1 MPDFIPKNDDPQ
13 VTFANLCFKIELA
26 PNNLD
31 LARPATLTLFYP
43 DSLLADRNEQQL
55 ALYRSSDGKSRW
67 QRLGGSVDIANNK
80 ITTTFKQVGVFAL
93 YEDLS
98 AGNKAGIFNV
108 DSQPRIFSPQGG
120 GFDTK
125 TAISFELGQEAEVT
139 IKIYNTAGRLV
150 RILQE
155 NKLMPYGNHVVYWDG
170 RDRTSSFCASGLYIV
185 TILAEN
191 KTATK
196 TVMVLNN

>member
-1 MPDFIPKNDDPQ
+1 L
-13 VTFANLCFKIELA
+13 V
-26 PNNLD
+26 
-31 LARPATLTLFYP
+31 RPATLTLFYP
-43 DSLLADRNEQQL
+43 DSLAATRNEKKL
-55 ALYRSSDGKSRW
+55 AFYHSTNGKNDW
-67 QRLGGSVDIANNK
+67 QRLGGSVEGENNK
-80 ITTTFKQVGVFAL
+80 ITTTFKRAGVFAL

-108 DSQPRIFSPQGG
+108 ASQPRIFSPRGG

-150 RILQE
+150 RLLQE
-155 NKLMPYGNHVVYWDG
+155 DKLMPFGNNVVYWDG

-196 TVMVLNN
+196 TVMVVNN